1 MRTMTLESCL
11 NFMKDTFGEKVF
23 EKPRFQILIAKFSD
37 AGTLHSS
44 VYQAPVINLDCFHN
58 NDNMNKYPAL
68 YTNAFYHT
76 VFSFDE
82 IVDGYILF
90 VLSENRYKRCKF
102 ASFLLRKEDLAYYPI
117 HLPISNPLTLSNE
130 IIFDIKRRYVE
141 FLAVTKAKN
150 TKRFADSVFNEMFLS
165 AGNLIYE
172 VMYAD
177 IASSNPENNIISEL
191 NDDKVIEFVHQFRLI
206 KKYKSS
212 KSDFYRIT
220 YRKKR
225 TKYNDLFD
233 CKSVDLNLYSDKYI
247 IIKNYQSL
255 KLLSETPFKHKFFS
269 DTDFYNND
277 NGDKKLEESWFFGLF
292 CLKTKQ
298 KNVSINLIAIHNKLY
313 LVADG
318 IIDVKN
324 KVDELVGNVK
334 RAEYFSLSNTI
345 EQKIFQRIED
355 SAREKEQLEK
365 QINDLKQKIAL
376 QENNINL
383 CNNHLN
389 LKSEIL
395 TQKLNVEFC
404 EEVI

>member
-11 NFMKDTFGEKVF
+11 NFMKDTFGEKIF
-23 EKPRFQILIAKFSD
+23 EKPRFQILFAKFSD
-37 AGTLHSS
+37 AGTFHSS
-44 VYQAPVINLDCFHN
+44 VYQAPVINLDCFNN

-82 IVDGYILF
+82 IVEGHILF
-90 VLSENRYKRCKF
+90 VLSENRYNHCKF

-117 HLPISNPLTLSNE
+117 HLPISNPLTLSNDL
-130 IIFDIKRRYVE
+130 IFDIKKRYVE
-141 FLAVTKAKN
+141 FLVVTKAKN
-150 TKRFADSVFNEMFLS
+150 TKYFADSVFNEMFLS
-165 AGNLIYE
+165 SGNLIYE
-172 VMYAD
+172 VMCTD
-177 IASSNPENNIISEL
+177 MASSEPENNIISEL
-191 NDDKVIEFVHQFRLI
+191 NDDKVIDFVNQFRLV
-206 KKYKSS
+206 KKYKAP

-247 IIKNYQSL
+247 ILKNYQSL

-269 DTDFYNND
+269 DADFYNND
-277 NGDKKLEESWFFGLF
+277 NGDKKLEESLFPGLF

-318 IIDVKN
+318 VIDVKN

-355 SAREKEQLEK
+355 SAREKEQLET
-365 QINDLKQKIAL
+365 QINELKQKIAL

-383 CNNHLN
+383 CNQHLN

-395 TQKLNVEFC
+395 AQELNVEFC